1 MKNCRSL
8 QQPQFTLG
16 YDFQGY
22 HFCLKGKTKIRP
34 TQGLKCSRKPII
46 FSFLSSLVFFF
57 FKRAGTNSYVYPLH
71 LYSFTI
77 SDENFTVKC
86 ILFEDRLIIGKSR
99 DLPFANLL
107 ETTVYEKIYVFI
119 NPVKYY
125 IFHRFF
131 YQYKHSVHLTIIMQ
145 RFILVS
151 NLGTIVFMFKC
162 DVIMLKLLH

>member
-1 MKNCRSL
+1 MCKICLCR
-8 QQPQFTLG
+8 
-16 YDFQGY
+16 Y
-22 HFCLKGKTKIRP
+22 LKGKTKIRP

-46 FSFLSSLVFFF
+46 FIFFPFLVGFFF
-57 FKRAGTNSYVYPLH
+57 FKRAGTNTYVYPLH

-77 SDENFTVKC
+77 SDGNFTVKC
-86 ILFEDRLIIGKSR
+86 IFFEDRLIMEKSR

-125 IFHRFF
+125 IFHSFF
-131 YQYKHSVHLTIIMQ
+131 YQYKHSVHQTIIMQ